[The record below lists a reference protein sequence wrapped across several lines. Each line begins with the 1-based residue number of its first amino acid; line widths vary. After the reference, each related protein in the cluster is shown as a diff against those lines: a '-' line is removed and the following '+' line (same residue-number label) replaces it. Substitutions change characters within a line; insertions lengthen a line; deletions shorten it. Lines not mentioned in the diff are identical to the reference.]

1 MNCNKHKLAKLKNL
15 YYYINE
21 LNNIDYGDVNLNN
34 LRRMNKAELLELMN
48 ESQQKYAAYKAQGL
62 KYDMSRGKPCPEQLD
77 LSDGILDRVDSSSD
91 KKAGDGSDCRN
102 YGALDGIA
110 EAKALFSQILE
121 VGVNEL
127 IVGGNSSLN
136 MMYDCVSRA
145 MLLGVLGSEMP
156 WCKLD
161 KVKFLCPSPGY
172 DRHFAICEF
181 LGIEM
186 IPVEMKE
193 DGPDMDRIEK
203 LVSEDAAIKGVWCV
217 PKYSNPEGITY
228 SDRVVER
235 FAALKPKA
243 ADFRIFWDNA
253 YTVHHLTDTP
263 DQLKNVLECCRQ
275 AGNPNMVYIFTS
287 TSKITYAGAGVAA
300 MGASEA
306 NIEFIKKQM
315 GIQTIGNDKVNQL
328 RHVRY
333 LKNMD
338 GIAEHM
344 RKHAAIIKPKF
355 DAVLEILDR
364 QLGSSGAADWTRPN
378 GGYFISLNTMDGCA
392 KAVVAKAKEAG
403 VTLTGAGATFP
414 YKKDPRDRNIR
425 IAPTYPSLD
434 ELKNAIEVLCVC
446 ILLVEAE
453 KLLAEM

>member
-1 MNCNKHKLAKLKNL
+1 MKKLNS
-15 YYYINE
+15 
-21 LNNIDYGDVNLNN
+21 
-34 LRRMNKAELLELMN
+34 MNKEELLALID
-48 ESQQKYAAYKAQGL
+48 ESQKKYESYKSQNL

-77 LSDGILDRVDSSSD
+77 LSDGILDCISSTSGL
-91 KKAGDGSDCRN
+91 KAGDGTDCRN
-102 YGALDGIA
+102 YGGLDGISD
-110 EAKALFSQILE
+110 AKVLFSQMLE

-127 IVGGNSSLN
+127 IVGGNTSLN

-145 MLLGVLGSEMP
+145 MLKGVLGSDMP
-156 WCKLD
+156 WGKLD
-161 KVKFLCPSPGY
+161 QVKFLCPSPGY

-186 IPVEMKE
+186 ITVDMNE
-193 DGPDMDRIEK
+193 DGPDMDTIEK
-203 LVSEDAAIKGVWCV
+203 LVSEDASIKGIWCV
-217 PKYSNPEGITY
+217 PKYSNPQGITY
-228 SDRVVER
+228 SDEVVER

-243 ADFRIFWDNA
+243 PDFRIFWDNS

-263 DQLKNVLECCRQ
+263 DQLKNILESCKQ
-275 AGNPNMVYIFTS
+275 AGNSDMVYIFAS
-287 TSKITYAGAGVAA
+287 TSKITYAGAGIAA

-306 NIEFIKKQM
+306 NIEFLKKQL
-315 GIQTIGNDKVNQL
+315 GIQTICYDKINQL
-328 RHVRY
+328 RHVRF

-338 GIAEHM
+338 GIAAHM
-344 RKHAAIIKPKF
+344 KKHAAIIRPKF
-355 DAVLEILDR
+355 DIVLDILDKE
-364 QLGSSGAADWTRPN
+364 LKSGGAAEWTRPN

-446 ILLVEAE
+446 VLLVEAE
-453 KLLAEM
+453 KLLAGM